1 MEAPPEAVTR
11 DAGVATESSDR
22 GRGGDRTRVSNAL
35 LLPPGAGKM
44 TSCVSG
50 SQDRGGSFTERR
62 AHPACLL
69 REPGAARGHARS
81 QSSASDSRRPAPL
94 LREGRRWRTAGYQ
107 GDGGH
112 PGEK

>member
-1 MEAPPEAVTR
+1 MEAHPEAVTR

-50 SQDRGGSFTERR
+50 SRGQLYRKTGPPDLPAPGAGSGPGGRAFTELCER
-62 AHPACLL
+62 LS
-69 REPGAARGHARS
+69 AAG
-81 QSSASDSRRPAPL
+81 PAP
-94 LREGRRWRTAGYQ
+94 A
-107 GDGGH
+107 
-112 PGEK
+112 